1 MSVDKLINQAI
12 DSIFSEGKK
21 TSRSVSSRG
30 RKIKQA
36 TSSMATSMARKK
48 NDSTYKK
55 MVKYR
60 ELYYKYRAIIHKK
73 YSPRTRSAA
82 RR

>member
-1 MSVDKLINQAI
+1 MSIDKLMDEVI
-12 DSIFSEGKK
+12 DSILSEGKK
-21 TSRSVSSRG
+21 ASRSVSTRG

-36 TSSMATSMARKK
+36 TSSMATSMARTK
-48 NDSTYKK
+48 NDSIYKK

-60 ELYYKYRAIIHKK
+60 ELYYKYRALIHKK
-73 YSPRTRSAA
+73 YSPRTRAAA